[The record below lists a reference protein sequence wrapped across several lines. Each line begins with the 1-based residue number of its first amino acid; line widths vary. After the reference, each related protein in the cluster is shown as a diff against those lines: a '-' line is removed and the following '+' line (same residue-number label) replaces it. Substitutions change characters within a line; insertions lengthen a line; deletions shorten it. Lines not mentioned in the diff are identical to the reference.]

1 MKREIKFR
9 AWDGS
14 KYITFD
20 NHQYDLIYNDISGWN
35 VAPNLQNYKDKWT
48 TGESSE
54 TSEEFVLEQFIGCSD
69 MYGNSIFEGDILETY
84 LKDERVVIEFKGGQF
99 VGKNIDKNHPIG
111 ETQNRNWFQWE
122 VIGNI
127 HENKNLIE

>member
-9 AWDGS
+9 AWDS
-14 KYITFD
+14 VKREMLFD
-20 NHQYDLIYNDISGWN
+20 VNPVTENAVIIKMQGTPPIVQAL
-35 VAPNLQNYKDKWT
+35 LQPV
-48 TGESSE
+48 ESIM
-54 TSEEFVLEQFIGCSD
+54 QFIGCSD
-69 MYGNSIFEGDILETY
+69 MYGNSIFEGDILETS

-127 HENKNLIE
+127 HEHKNLIE